1 MKDGFIKVASI
12 SPKIKV
18 GDISLNA
25 ERIIDECRKVAQ
37 VGAKIVVTPELCL
50 AGATAGDLYNFES
63 VQLAVKRE
71 LLKIANE
78 LKGEQALFLIGAPL
92 KANGKLFSC
101 AVAINCGEIIAVI
114 PSNNLTERQKRWFSN
129 GEIASVELG
138 GEEIVVENLALVSS
152 ENPLFSVEVVFGSS
166 VPTLGANIVANMSA
180 EGKTYKSYYETDDI
194 IFGASRLY
202 NCAYIRAE
210 AGSGESV
217 TDEVYSA
224 NNCVIENG
232 ELLVSAS
239 DDESVITEIDAG
251 YLEYI
256 RKRPFEAD
264 YIEFSVSSEKTE
276 LTREID
282 ELPFCGY
289 GVETCIDL
297 QAKALATR
305 MENCNIKTAVIGLS
319 GGLDSTL
326 ALLVTDKAFDIL
338 ARDKKDII
346 AITMP
351 CFGTTKRTKGNA
363 QKLAEALGVTFKTVN
378 ITESVRRHLKEIGH
392 DGVTT
397 DVTYEN
403 AQARER
409 TQVLMDIANLNGGMV
424 IGTGDMSELALG
436 WATYNG
442 DHMSMYSV
450 NAGVTKT
457 MVRQIVEAVASESDK
472 KLSSVLN
479 DILATPVS
487 PELLPAKDGEIAQI
501 TEDLVGPY
509 ELHDFF
515 LYGLLARGNGAR
527 KLYRTA
533 IYAFNGKYDE
543 ATIEKWLRVFIR
555 RFFTQQFK
563 RSCSPDGPK
572 VTEISLSP
580 RNGLTLAT
588 EVSAAE
594 FLRELDE
601 TVNGEN

>member
-1 MKDGFIKVASI
+1 MKDGFIKVAAI

-25 ERIIDECRKVAQ
+25 ERIIDECKKVAGD
-37 VGAKIVVTPELCL
+37 GAKIVVTPELCL
-50 AGATAGDLYNFES
+50 TGATAGDLYNFES
-63 VQLAVKRE
+63 VLASVKRE

-78 LKGEQALFLIGAPL
+78 LKGEKALFLIGAPV

-101 AVAINCGEIIAVI
+101 AVAINRGEIIALI
-114 PSNNLTERQKRWFSN
+114 PSNNLSKGQKRWFAF
-129 GEIASVELG
+129 GEIASIELG

-152 ENPLFSVEVVFGSS
+152 ENPAFSVEVVFGSS

-232 ELLVSAS
+232 ELLVSGE

-264 YIEFSVSSEKTE
+264 YIEFSVGNEKTE

-289 GVETCIDL
+289 GVENCIDL
-297 QAKALATR
+297 QARALATR
-305 MENCNIKTAVIGLS
+305 MENCNINSAVIGLS

-338 ARDKKDII
+338 NRDKKDII

-392 DGVTT
+392 DGVKT
-397 DVTYEN
+397 DITYEN

-472 KLSSVLN
+472 KLSAVLN

-487 PELLPAKDGEIAQI
+487 PELLPAVDGKIAQI

-515 LYGLLARGNGAR
+515 LYGLLARGNGAS

-533 IYAFNGKYDE
+533 LYAFNGKYDG

-580 RNGLTLAT
+580 RSGLALAT
-588 EVSAAE
+588 EGSYAE
-594 FLRELDE
+594 FLREMDE
-601 TVNGEN
+601 TIGEN